1 MFAKNLAKTWQKNK
15 KICVII
21 HIMQRAY
28 TISCA
33 LFLHGKKGGE
43 NMAKGKSSIKSEL
56 AKIVRKRVEP
66 SYLDTLGI
74 VAKGAKSPSVLQ
86 AIALAQVKKGL
97 EGDLKAAEFIEE
109 LLCDDEDAGAQAPFD
124 VVVKVVGETHGA

>member
-1 MFAKNLAKTWQKNK
+1 
-15 KICVII
+15 
-21 HIMQRAY
+21 MQRAY
-28 TISCA
+28 TILCA